1 MAEESSRGR
10 IFDAVLALAEELTIV
25 QPALLDEAAA
35 EAAATARYLGERAGE
50 DVLAKGTAGIYALA
64 VRRRALMAAA
74 DGQPGAA
81 PAGAEQ
87 GLLAT
92 AGTGVSP
99 FR

>member
-64 VRRRALMAAA
+64 VAGGPCWPLRK
-74 DGQPGAA
+74 GSQA
-81 PAGAEQ
+81 PHQ
-87 GLLAT
+87 RGLSWL
-92 AGTGVSP
+92 S
-99 FR
+99 